1 MDEKDYKFLAGLSA
15 SDTLGNS
22 EKISAEL
29 YYNEYEG
36 SIFISYNV
44 IYGDN
49 SNRRLSFMLIENS
62 DMVAS
67 LYVQEINRILDG
79 DRYANYL
86 ILDLVCNAI
95 MDYEG
100 NYLCFDTYKLD
111 REKRFGD

>member
-1 MDEKDYKFLAGLSA
+1 MDKKDYKFLAGLNA
-15 SDTLGNS
+15 LDTLCS
-22 EKISAEL
+22 VETLEAEL
-29 YYNEYEG
+29 YYNEHEG

-44 IYGDN
+44 IYGNN

-67 LYVQEINRILDG
+67 LYAQEIDRILDG
-79 DRYANYL
+79 DKNANYL

-100 NYLCFDTYKLD
+100 EFLCFDTYKLD

>member
-1 MDEKDYKFLAGLSA
+1 MDKKDYKFLAGLNA
-15 SDTLGNS
+15 SDTLGNP
-22 EKISAEL
+22 EKIRAEL
-29 YYNEYEG
+29 YYNEHEG

-67 LYVQEINRILDG
+67 LYALEIDRILDG
-79 DRYANYL
+79 DKNANRL
-86 ILDLVCNAI
+86 ILDLVCGAI

-100 NYLCFDTYKLD
+100 DYLCFDTYKLD

>member
-1 MDEKDYKFLAGLSA
+1 MDEKDYKFLAGFSA
-15 SDTLGNS
+15 SDTIGNA
-22 EKISAEL
+22 EKVEAEL

-49 SNRRLSFMLIENS
+49 SSRRLSFMPIENS

-67 LYVQEINRILDG
+67 LYAHEINRILDG
-79 DRYANYL
+79 DKNVSYL

-100 NYLCFDTYKLD
+100 NFLCFNTYKLD